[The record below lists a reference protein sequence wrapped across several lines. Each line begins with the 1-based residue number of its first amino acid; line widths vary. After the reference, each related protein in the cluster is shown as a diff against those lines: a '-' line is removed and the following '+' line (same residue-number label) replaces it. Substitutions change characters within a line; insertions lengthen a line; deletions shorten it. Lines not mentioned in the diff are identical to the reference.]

1 MTHPRF
7 SIAIAAVLA
16 CFASPAATAAE
27 LVVEIKEI
35 YPQNTGRLTVYLF
48 DSEAAWQGKRN
59 ALAARRVHPG
69 GSSQQQ
75 VRFDGLRAGRYG
87 VVVLHD
93 RDGNGKFDVGPLG
106 IPRDGYG
113 FSNNP
118 FVFKRPGFDKV
129 AFELSAA
136 DKRITVQMK

>member
-1 MTHPRF
+1 MSRALF
-7 SIAIAAVLA
+7 RIAAVACIACLFGPPALA
-16 CFASPAATAAE
+16 GE
-27 LVVEIKEI
+27 LVVEIKES
-35 YPQNTGRLTVYLF
+35 YPQDSGRLTVYLF
-48 DSEAAWQGKRN
+48 DSEAAWQGKRD
-59 ALAARRVHPG
+59 ALAARRVHPD
-69 GSSQQQ
+69 GSSRQL

-136 DKRITVQMK
+136 DKQITVQMK

>member
-1 MTHPRF
+1 MSLVHT
-7 SIAIAAVLA
+7 LL
-16 CFASPAATAAE
+16 TAH
-27 LVVEIKEI
+27 
-35 YPQNTGRLTVYLF
+35 
-48 DSEAAWQGKRN
+48 RN
-59 ALAARRVHPG
+59 GQPVGLYSVC
-69 GSSQQQ
+69 SSQQQ